1 VIKDVKIVDN
11 MLIDYPQIWK
21 KTLAQIEI
29 RLNDESS
36 FNRYF
41 KFSTLQGIEDGN
53 ALIGTSGSFI
63 SQIINTRYKS
73 LLVDILSQ
81 NYGKKIGVKFQVNS
95 EMSELAQ
102 KNNKQVLSEADLS
115 PLLNSTVEVDE
126 SALHRIEKAGLNPKF
141 SFTNFVLGDSN
152 RFAHAA
158 SLAITKSNSHHLNP
172 FFIYGKTGLGKTHL
186 AQSIGRAILESDF
199 SKRVLYVPSET
210 FLNDLV
216 SAIRTNKTLEFRK
229 KYRELDC
236 LIIDDIQM
244 ISRWV
249 ETQSEFFNTFNAL
262 NLANKQVI
270 LISDRPP
277 EEIEKLEDRIRSRF
291 QGGITANIVEPEL
304 ETRYAILLQKQKE
317 LGTSVPHQTLRNI
330 ARLVSTNV
338 RELEGALSKVS
349 LMQSIRPDYEMSFV
363 EIESFLGK
371 IPSIE
376 KRKNLKAS
384 EIIKIIC
391 DHYEVKLSDIK
402 GSGRTANLNH
412 PRQIC
417 MYILNKEFGFK
428 LEEIA
433 RQLGRKDHTTVMHA
447 KNKIQEKIEKEPEFS
462 KEIEILIKKILK

>member
-1 VIKDVKIVDN
+1 
-11 MLIDYPQIWK
+11 MLIDLEQTWK

-29 RLNDESS
+29 RLNDNAS

-41 KFSTLQGIEDGN
+41 KFSTLISIADGI
-53 ALIGTSGSFI
+53 ATIGTSGSFI

-73 LLVDILSQ
+73 LVSDILSQ
-81 NYGKKIGVKFQVNS
+81 NFGKKLGIKLQVS
-95 EMSELAQ
+95 DEMLQ
-102 KNNKQVLSEADLS
+102 KMQKDKTEVSIDIDNS
-115 PLLNSTVEVDE
+115 PLLNASIGVDE
-126 SALHRIEKAGLNPKF
+126 SLLHRIEKSGLNPKF
-141 SFTNFVLGDSN
+141 TFENYILGESN

-158 SLAITKSNSHHLNP
+158 GLAITKSKATHLNP

-186 AQSIGRAILESDF
+186 AQSVGRAILEQDF
-199 SKRVLYVPSET
+199 TKRVLYVPSET

-216 SAIRTNKTLEFRK
+216 TSIRTSKTLEFRK

-291 QGGITANIVEPEL
+291 QGGVTANIVEPEL

-317 LGTSVPHQTLRNI
+317 LGTSVSHQTLRDI
-330 ARLVSTNV
+330 ARLISANV
-338 RELEGALSKVS
+338 RELEGALSKIS
-349 LMQSIRPDYEMSFV
+349 LLQSIRPDYELNFI
-363 EIESFLGK
+363 EIENVLGK
-371 IPSIE
+371 VSSKE
-376 KRKNLKAS
+376 KRKNLKPA
-384 EIIKIIC
+384 EIIKKVC
-391 DHYEVKLSDIK
+391 EHYKIKLSEIK
-402 GSGRTANLNH
+402 SSTRVSNIAL

-417 MYILNKEFGFK
+417 MYILNKEFGYK

-433 RQLGRKDHTTVMHA
+433 RLLGRKDHTTVMHA
-447 KNKIQEKIEKEPEFS
+447 RKKIQEKIENENNFA
-462 KEIEILIKKILK
+462 KEIDILIKTILK